1 MKKALFLMFVF
12 LGFTAISNAQLVN
25 QQQNQQ
31 RKIQVAIL
39 FDTSGSMN
47 GLLSQAKS
55 RIWNIVNTLT
65 TFKYNGQTPA
75 FEFALYDY
83 GNSTISAEKQYV
95 RCISPLT
102 TDLDD
107 ISAKLFGLTTN
118 GGEEYCAAV
127 IQTALD
133 ELKWSKDSRDMKLIY
148 IAGNEPFN
156 QGPIDYKKSL
166 KNAIGQDVFVNTIYC
181 GQYEQGV
188 REFWYEGAELGEGKY
203 FNINQNEKIKFIA
216 TPYDDSISA
225 LNTKLNKTYIGY
237 GVEGKRKKAEQE
249 AQDANAMSVA
259 KESAVERTMSKSS
272 AAYVNTTWD
281 LVDYSLSNPKAL
293 KDIKDEDLPEE
304 MRGKTIE
311 QKEKILEEKRNER
324 AEIQSKVAQLG
335 GKRQEYIDNELKN
348 TAGDDDFGK
357 AIAKSLI
364 ELGAKKNYS
373 NEK

>member
-12 LGFTAISNAQLVN
+12 LGLGAISNAQLVN
-25 QQQNQQ
+25 QQQTQQ

-65 TFKYNGQTPA
+65 SFKYNGQTPD

-83 GNSTISAEKQYV
+83 GNSTISSKVNYV
-95 RCISPLT
+95 RCISPFT

-127 IQTALD
+127 IQTALN

-166 KNAIGQDVFVNTIYC
+166 KNAVGQDVFVNTIYC
-181 GQYEQGV
+181 GPYEQGV
-188 REFWYEGAELGEGKY
+188 RELWYEGAELGEGKY

-225 LNTKLNKTYIGY
+225 LNIKLNKTYLGY
-237 GVEGKRKKAEQE
+237 GAEGTRKKAEQE
-249 AQDANAMSVA
+249 RQDANAGQVA
-259 KESAVERTMSKSS
+259 KENAVERTMSKSS
-272 AAYVNTTWD
+272 AAYVNTSWD
-281 LVDYSLSNPKAL
+281 LVDYSLSDPKAL
-293 KDIKDEDLPEE
+293 KDMKDADLPEE
-304 MRGKTIE
+304 LRGKTLE
-311 QKEKILEEKRNER
+311 QKEKILADKRNER
-324 AEIQSKVAQLG
+324 AEIQSQVARLG
-335 GKRQEYIDNELKN
+335 GKRQDYIDNELIN
-348 TAGDDDFGK
+348 TAGEDDFGK
-357 AIAKSLI
+357 AVAKSLI

>member
-1 MKKALFLMFVF
+1 MKNTICTLFVI
-12 LGFTAISNAQLVN
+12 LGLTTISTAQLAN

-65 TFKYNGQTPA
+65 TFKYDGQTPD

-83 GNSTISAEKQYV
+83 GNSTISSKVNYV
-95 RCISPLT
+95 RCISPFT

-181 GQYEQGV
+181 GPYDQGV
-188 REFWYEGAELGEGKY
+188 RELWYEGAELGQGKY
-203 FNINQNEKIKFIA
+203 FNIDQNEKIRFIA

-225 LNTKLNKTYIGY
+225 LNTKLNKTYLGY
-237 GVEGKRKKAEQE
+237 GAEGKRKKEEQSK
-249 AQDANAMSVA
+249 QDDNAMSIA
-259 KESAVERTMSKSS
+259 SENAVERTMSKSS
-272 AAYVNTTWD
+272 AAYVNTSWD

-304 MRGKTIE
+304 MRGKTLE
-311 QKEKILEEKRNER
+311 QKEKILEEKRIER
-324 AEIQSKVAQLG
+324 AEIQSQVARLG
-335 GKRQEYIDNELKN
+335 GKRQSYIENELKN
-348 TAGDDDFGK
+348 TKGEDDFGK
-357 AIAKSLI
+357 AVAKSLI
-364 ELGAKKNYS
+364 ELGEKKNYS

>member
-1 MKKALFLMFVF
+1 MKKAIFLMFVF
-12 LGFTAISNAQLVN
+12 LGLGAISNAQLVN
-25 QQQNQQ
+25 QQQSQE

-65 TFKYNGQTPA
+65 TFKYDGQTPA

-83 GNSTISAEKQYV
+83 GNSSLLAKDHYV
-95 RCISPLT
+95 RCISPFT

-133 ELKWSKDSRDMKLIY
+133 DLKWSKDSRDMKLIY

-181 GQYEQGV
+181 GPYEQGV
-188 REFWYEGAELGEGKY
+188 RELWYEGSELGEGKY

-225 LNTKLNKTYIGY
+225 LNTKLNKTYLGY
-237 GVEGKRKKAEQE
+237 GVEGKRKKEEQE
-249 AQDANAMSVA
+249 RQDSNAGLVA
-259 KESAVERTMSKSS
+259 KENAVERTMSKSS
-272 AAYVNTTWD
+272 AAYVNTSWD
-281 LVDYSLSNPKAL
+281 LVDYSLSDPKAL
-293 KDIKDEDLPEE
+293 KDMKDADLPEE
-304 MRGKTIE
+304 LRGKTLE
-311 QKEKILEEKRNER
+311 QKEKILADKRNER
-324 AEIQSKVAQLG
+324 AEIQSQVARLG
-335 GKRQEYIDNELKN
+335 GKRQDYIDNELKN
-348 TAGDDDFGK
+348 TAGEDDFGK
-357 AIAKSLI
+357 AVAKSLI